1 MKKELRVVVGIF
13 AVLVL
18 SLVWAISSPTGP
30 HFEQNTTSNYDEGVF
45 TINWTNGS
53 VDATNYTIF
62 IYKDGVFNVSG
73 DNDSALGYSFSTIV
87 EANYTF
93 IIQANNDTASA
104 NSSNVSMQVD
114 RAGPVIT
121 LPEYTNATLKNN
133 TDTLTLNISVSDALS
148 GEVGSACVI
157 DVNGTNQTI
166 AVSSGWCNSSVVNL
180 TGMSDGNNTVKVYV
194 NDTINNW
201 GLNDSFVV
209 WMDSTDPTAT
219 ASCSPSSVTTGETVT
234 CTCSGSDGSGSG
246 INSSLT
252 TAGSTPSTSSTGDF
266 TYTCEV
272 TDNMGNTDSDTASY
286 TVTSSSSGSGG
297 IAYPTYSPS
306 AEKLAEGYDISLGEN
321 YKVSFAVSGEDHT
334 LKVDDISSGKV
345 TITISSDPVTFKL
358 SEGESENVDLDG
370 DNVYDL
376 RVLLKGITTS
386 RANLV
391 LTSISSEKPAEEESV
406 VEEKEPAQQTEAETE
421 PTVEKKGYWGY
432 VIAIVV
438 LLLVV
443 AGIIFRKQFRKQ

>member
-1 MKKELRVVVGIF
+1 MLVGIF

-18 SLVWAISSPTGP
+18 SLAWAAVGTPTGLT
-30 HFEQNTTSNYDEGVF
+30 FEQNASSNYDEGNFSV
-45 TINWTNGS
+45 NWS
-53 VDATNYTIF
+53 AAAEAVNYTIF
-62 IYKDGVFNVSG
+62 IYADGVLYNSST
-73 DNDSALGYSFSTIV
+73 NDSALGYSFNNWT

-93 IIQANNDTASA
+93 TIQAANATGDLA
-104 NSSNVSMQVD
+104 NSSNISMQVD
-114 RAGPVIT
+114 RTGPVIT

-133 TDTLTLNISVSDALS
+133 TDTLTLNISVNDSLS
-148 GEVGSACVI
+148 GETGSVCVI
-157 DVNGTNQTI
+157 DVNGTNQTV
-166 AVSSGWCNSSVVNL
+166 AVSSNWCNSSAINL
-180 TGMSDGNNTVKVYV
+180 TGMSDGNNTITVYV

-209 WMDSTDPTAT
+209 WMDSADPTAT
-219 ASCSPSSVTTGETVT
+219 ASCSPSSVETGETVT
-234 CTCSGSDGSGSG
+234 CTCSGSDGDGSG
-246 INSSLT
+246 INASLT
-252 TAGSTPSTSSTGDF
+252 TPGSTPSTSTAGDF
-266 TYTCEV
+266 TYTCSV
-272 TDNMGNTDSDTASY
+272 TDNMGNTDNDTASY
-286 TVTSSSSGSGG
+286 TVTSPSSSSGG

-306 AEKLAEGYDISLGEN
+306 AEKLTEGYDISLGEN